1 MKENF
6 LIQYPAL
13 FQGEHNLKKT
23 KNYFE
28 GWYFKQVSPEHS
40 IAFIPGICI
49 EAGKKSAFI
58 QIITNTQSYYI
69 PFDFSDFHFSH
80 VPFFIEIGENYFSL
94 EEIRMHI
101 HTPNLSIDGQVHYQ
115 ERQTIQKTPLCP
127 NIMGPFSYLPF
138 MECHHAILSM
148 NHLVDG
154 YFNLNDTTLI
164 FEKEKGYIEKD
175 WGSSFPQSYIWAQGN
190 YFTKPSTSFFVSI
203 AHIPMGPTAFEGFIC
218 VLIVD
223 GKEYRF
229 TTYNGSKILNFKK
242 SKTDINL
249 TLQKGEEQ
257 LQIFSNNQHAFP
269 LLAPKCGKMS
279 TSISE
284 SLDAKLHLVLSKQ
297 GNVLYEDDGSYCGLE
312 IV

>member
-94 EEIRMHI
+94 
-101 HTPNLSIDGQVHYQ
+101 
-115 ERQTIQKTPLCP
+115 
-127 NIMGPFSYLPF
+127 
-138 MECHHAILSM
+138 
-148 NHLVDG
+148 
-154 YFNLNDTTLI
+154 
-164 FEKEKGYIEKD
+164 
-175 WGSSFPQSYIWAQGN
+175 
-190 YFTKPSTSFFVSI
+190 
-203 AHIPMGPTAFEGFIC
+203 
-218 VLIVD
+218 
-223 GKEYRF
+223 
-229 TTYNGSKILNFKK
+229 
-242 SKTDINL
+242 
-249 TLQKGEEQ
+249 
-257 LQIFSNNQHAFP
+257 
-269 LLAPKCGKMS
+269 
-279 TSISE
+279 
-284 SLDAKLHLVLSKQ
+284 
-297 GNVLYEDDGSYCGLE
+297 
-312 IV
+312 